1 MGEETEPV
9 AHRIYRREREVVC
22 RPEERDN
29 DWMIATVIVSSWNA
43 VGVDIVRTVK
53 LIREGC
59 DILL

>member
-9 AHRIYRREREVVC
+9 AHRIHRRERGVVC
-22 RPEERDN
+22 RPEERAN
-29 DWMIATVIVSSWNA
+29 NWMIATVIVSSWNA

-53 LIREGC
+53 VIRGGC